1 MNEEDTRTYVP
12 ELGNNRDLEESE
24 QISCEVLPM
33 TGDELRS
40 YQRGMVGVKPGT
52 AQALRKAEQVVKRIV
67 AERVVSIENYSDIK
81 GKPIVSGEELY
92 ERGEPP
98 LIDEIYEA
106 LSSISKLREGQ
117 RKN

>member
-1 MNEEDTRTYVP
+1 M
-12 ELGNNRDLEESE
+12 
-24 QISCEVLPM
+24 EVLPM

-40 YQRGMVGVKPGT
+40 YQRTMVGVKPGS

-67 AERVVSIENYSDIK
+67 AERVVSIENYEDIK
-81 GKPIVSGEELY
+81 GKPITNGEELY
-92 ERGEPP
+92 VRGEPAM
-98 LIDEIYEA
+98 IDEVYDA